1 MHEIAGLYDAGV
13 EVKFIDTDLQTCI
26 ERDAK
31 REKSVGK

>member
-1 MHEIAGLYDAGV
+1 LAEECDAKFEI
-13 EVKFIDTDLQTCI
+13 KFIDTDLQTCI